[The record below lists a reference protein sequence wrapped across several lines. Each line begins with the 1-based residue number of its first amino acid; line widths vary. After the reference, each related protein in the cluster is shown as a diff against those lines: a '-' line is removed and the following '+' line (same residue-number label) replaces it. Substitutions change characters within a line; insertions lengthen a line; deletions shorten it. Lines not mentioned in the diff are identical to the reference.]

1 MTSRPATTP
10 EEATSSF
17 VELVEDPS
25 RSCGTLDDPLEDP
38 LDGSLRDNLLVHGE
52 NLATLRALAPVLAG
66 QVRCVYIDP
75 PYNTGASFE
84 HYDDDAD
91 HAHWLA
97 SMRARLALL
106 RELLT
111 DDGLLFVQIDDR
123 ECAYLQVLLDELFG
137 RARRLN
143 VVVVKMSERS
153 GLKMAHADRRLP
165 KLKEY
170 LLVYG
175 KTARAALRPLR
186 VEKTGAAFER
196 YLRYY
201 AQLIENPDDPVERW
215 RVVGVKD
222 AMRRAGMSTDE
233 DAVRAYKLANAARV
247 VYRTNN
253 RALAMLRF
261 DTPTARV
268 VSPTGRDYV
277 WWEGKQM
284 LFLADHVDEGLGD
297 LWTDLSTINLNKEG
311 GVAFPNGKKPEAL
324 VRRVLQLA
332 TEPGDWVLDAYGGS
346 GTTAAVAHKM
356 GRRWITIE
364 QGPQAATHCAERLR
378 RVVEG
383 RDEGGVTR
391 DEGWRGGGGFRFVRA
406 VEAGELPPRGACPL
420 RPAEES

>member
-1 MTSRPATTP
+1 M
-10 EEATSSF
+10 SF
-17 VELVEDPS
+17 GAPPGCYEP
-25 RSCGTLDDPLEDP
+25 RSP
-38 LDGSLRDNLLVHGE
+38 DNLLVHGE
-52 NLATLRALAPVLAG
+52 NLAVLRALAPALAG
-66 QVRCVYIDP
+66 RIRCVYIDP

-84 HYDDDAD
+84 HYDDAAD

-97 SMRARLALL
+97 SMRERLVVL
-106 RELLT
+106 RELLA
-111 DDGLLFVQIDDR
+111 DDGVLFVQIDDR

-186 VEKTGAAFER
+186 AEKTGAAFER

-201 AQLIENPDDPVERW
+201 AQLVENPDDPVERW
-215 RVVGVKD
+215 RIVGVKD
-222 AMRRAGMSTDE
+222 AMREAGLPTSD

-253 RALAMLRF
+253 RALAALRF

-284 LFLADHVDEGLGD
+284 LFLADHVEESIGD

-332 TEPGDWVLDAYGGS
+332 TDPGDWVLDAYAGS

-364 QGPQAATHCAERLR
+364 QGPHASTHCAERLR

-391 DEGWRGGGGFRFVRA
+391 DEGWRGGGGYRYVRA
-406 VEAGELPPRGACPL
+406 QVVDPAGRERA
-420 RPAEES
+420 